1 MDTKDSKA
9 LVRRFYEEL
18 WNRRDYSAIGEIL
31 TPDIAF
37 HGSLNIDATGHDGFI
52 DYAETVRGAFPDFHN
67 KLEETIAE
75 GDKLAACL
83 TYTGTHRGEI
93 FGIEATGRPIRYAGV
108 GIFLFRDGLIGQVW
122 VLGDRLALMRQL
134 SEPALDED

>member
-1 MDTKDSKA
+1 MDTENNRK

-18 WNRRDYSAIGEIL
+18 WNRWDYDIIGEIL
-31 TPDIAF
+31 TPDIVF

-93 FGIEATGRPIRYAGV
+93 FGIEATGQPIRYAGV

-134 SEPALDED
+134 SEADPTED

>member
-1 MDTKDSKA
+1 MDTENNRK

-18 WNRRDYSAIGEIL
+18 WNRWDYDIIDEIL
-31 TPDIAF
+31 TPDIVF

-93 FGIEATGRPIRYAGV
+93 FGIEATGQPIRYAGV

-134 SEPALDED
+134 SEADPTGD